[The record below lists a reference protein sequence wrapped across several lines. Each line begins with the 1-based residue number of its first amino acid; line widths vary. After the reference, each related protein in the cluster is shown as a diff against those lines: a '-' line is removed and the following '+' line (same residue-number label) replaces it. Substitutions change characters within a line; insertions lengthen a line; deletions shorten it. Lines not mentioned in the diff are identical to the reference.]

1 MRRCCCKNK
10 VKTGGLGFGTE
21 QKLEALRTLRRLLV
35 GAEKD
40 NTEIVIRGRG
50 EVDVLYI
57 GGKFNKIVTCI
68 NVENRKY
75 I

>member
-1 MRRCCCKNK
+1 MG
-10 VKTGGLGFGTE
+10 V
-21 QKLEALRTLRRLLV
+21 
-35 GAEKD
+35 EKD
-40 NTEIVIRGRG
+40 NIEIVIRGRG

-57 GGKFNKIVTCI
+57 GGKFNKIVICI